1 MKGGVDKPGIF
12 FQLNSLFL
20 MFGICQMVLRLI
32 GLPNWVKKAE
42 GSKLWGD
49 VMDFCL

>member
-1 MKGGVDKPGIF
+1 MKGRMDKPGIF

-32 GLPNWVKKAE
+32 GLPLDPQKAKV
-42 GSKLWGD
+42 SKLWGD